1 MSIVSII
8 VDDGKKDV
16 VKTVTSPDSAYDAVL
31 WAPHHDSHGRSF
43 IHVIP
48 NRRSPTAQLDV
59 LETDDAVDNIK
70 WADPRTLVITFRQ
83 PHVEPA
89 YKPHEVTIQYR

>member
-1 MSIVSII
+1 MSII

-59 LETDDAVDNIK
+59 LETDDAVDNIEMGRPSHSSHHFPS
-70 WADPRTLVITFRQ
+70 ATCRTGV
-83 PHVEPA
+83 
-89 YKPHEVTIQYR
+89 